1 MALDDYTNNLDW
13 ITHEDIGPQYLD
25 MDYDV
30 QLNTIRELLGILRQH
45 LKEVESKI
53 SELESLAARTRG
65 PANHHAVEEWVFH
78 VHLSTYQE
86 AAHSLV
92 AVGMLSPFV
101 EAIFT
106 QYFESRCNA
115 LPRGNLVDSI
125 VKKTDET
132 GMTDYMPS
140 DLERVLRA
148 LFEYRNKMLHF
159 GLEWPEDELRR
170 FRKRVESSNW
180 DSWFDYSTTNDEP
193 TMFYMSSE
201 FVSHCLNTVEK
212 IIDGM
217 AKFDFENMSHVCDDL
232 QASPRPEP
240 L

>member
-1 MALDDYTNNLDW
+1 MAYTQVLDM
-13 ITHEDIGPQYLD
+13 ITYKDIGPQYLD
-25 MDYDV
+25 MDYDI
-30 QLNTIRELLGILRQH
+30 QLNTIRGLLGILRQH

-65 PANHHAVEEWVFH
+65 SANYHAVEEWVFH
-78 VHLSTYQE
+78 MHLSTYQE
-86 AAHSLV
+86 AANSLV

-106 QYFESRCNA
+106 QYFESCSNA
-115 LPRGNLVDSI
+115 LPKGNLVDNI
-125 VKKTDET
+125 VKKINQT

-140 DLERVLRA
+140 DLDRTLRA

-159 GLEWPEDELRR
+159 GLEWPVAELRR
-170 FRKRVESSNW
+170 FKRKVESSNW

-193 TMFYMSSE
+193 TMFHMSSE
-201 FVSHCLNTVEK
+201 FVSHCLNTIEK

-217 AKFDFENMSHVCDDL
+217 AKFDFENMSHICDDL
-232 QASPRPEP
+232 QVRPRPEP